1 MLNKKTHVFSSQIFR
16 LFYITFYSVEGY
28 VHCRRLCKTVEGTA
42 HCRRLCKTT
51 EIFVK
56 KKHVFFYLIFIPTRL
71 GFGL

>member
-1 MLNKKTHVFSSQIFR
+1 MYVYMYILVFNFCCICK
-16 LFYITFYSVEGY
+16 LFVKCFI
-28 VHCRRLCKTVEGTA
+28 HI

-56 KKHVFFYLIFIPTRL
+56 KKHVFFYLIFIPTHL